1 MKCKSLL
8 LLAFLVLISVPSCRR
23 KPVYSAELKQT
34 APAFCAGAQKKLVA
48 MDLDGTLT
56 QHKTAMDS
64 ITRVTLDRLG
74 ERYHLLMVG
83 GGSATRIH
91 KQMGEY
97 PIDILGNYG
106 MTEGRVTDQ
115 GWQLVKEVQVPVDTA
130 FFLEKCQY
138 FRDKYGYTKY
148 YGDPVEFHPSGM
160 VTFGLLGT
168 AAPKEEKLVFDVDK
182 KKRQAMFPEVC
193 EVFKDYAVFIGG
205 STSFDFAP
213 KEYNK
218 YDAVVRYAKE
228 HGYALDEIIFF
239 GDDMTDGGNDSHIRL
254 GGLDYVW
261 VHDYRDFPQLAS
273 ILLK

>member
-1 MKCKSLL
+1 
-8 LLAFLVLISVPSCRR
+8 
-23 KPVYSAELKQT
+23 
-34 APAFCAGAQKKLVA
+34 
-48 MDLDGTLT
+48 
-56 QHKTAMDS
+56 
-64 ITRVTLDRLG
+64 
-74 ERYHLLMVG
+74 
-83 GGSATRIH
+83 
-91 KQMGEY
+91 
-97 PIDILGNYG
+97 

-239 GDDMTDGGNDSHIRL
+239 GEHFIYSRAAGPPKN
-254 GGLDYVW
+254 GLCFFIYKKIIKFR
-261 VHDYRDFPQLAS
+261 YQF
-273 ILLK
+273 